1 MDKEKF
7 IRVRNWTSFGAGLV
21 LSLILLVAG
30 IGKLL
35 AQSEFAG
42 VLVVQSFVGE
52 WLTNI
57 GSSTYVVDSVLNII
71 GISVPVLE
79 VIIGGLLFIGFYP
92 KLMAVLSLP
101 LSLTFMAN
109 NVWLLTVLGLEC
121 PTCPHCFGKLE
132 EIFGTLSTWQALY
145 LDIAMALLA
154 VVLIVFFPRG
164 FFPPGLWAR
173 RLKQSET

>member
-7 IRVRNWTSFGAGLV
+7 IRVRNWASFGAGLP

-35 AQSEFAG
+35 GQSEFAG
-42 VLVVQSFVGE
+42 VLLVQTFLGE

-57 GSSTYVVDSVLNII
+57 GWSAYKVDWVIRNIAL
-71 GISVPVLE
+71 SVPVFE

-101 LSLTFMAN
+101 LSFAFMAN
-109 NVWLLTVLGLEC
+109 NIWLLRLGLEC
-121 PTCPHCFGKLE
+121 PKCPHCFGKLE
-132 EIFGTLSTWQALY
+132 EIFGTLSTWHALY

-154 VVLIVFFPRG
+154 VLVIVIFPRG

-173 RLKQSET
+173 RLKQSEA